1 MWSTCPLLIL
11 ILSLSFFP
19 KSLST
24 PLETYEINLDLD
36 PSVRYA
42 GLFDLPNT
50 NFNETVW
57 KFYDEYFKDDEVLT
71 DVLYGIAEKRGKENE
86 EQQAEIEGE
95 TPPLRLLRFSQT
107 SLPPCN
113 NESKKLSPHS
123 PQTPHNRPR
132 YHVQAPPSFRPGHS
146 NAVRAPNHNG
156 PHRELHQVRRRG
168 REAPPPQSTKPS
180 RVSPGAAPAAQV

>member
-95 TPPLRLLRFSQT
+95 TPLVRLLRFSQT
-107 SLPPCN
+107 FLPPCN

-123 PQTPHNRPR
+123 PPPLTPNTTQ
-132 YHVQAPPSFRPGHS
+132 QASLPCPSSPFLS
-146 NAVRAPNHNG
+146 SRAFKCCT
-156 PHRELHQVRRRG
+156 
-168 REAPPPQSTKPS
+168 SSKP
-180 RVSPGAAPAAQV
+180 